1 MKRTSS
7 VVGMAL
13 FLFAPLALGCSLMAQ
28 DQKPDAT
35 DKVPTPRAVTP
46 QAGPATG
53 GNTWFPV
60 TNQDLGTFF
69 GTGEAAGVYHFK
81 NPTDQTIEWR
91 QLTGSCQCTRA
102 KVTVG
107 GRLYRLTSK
116 PNPNRLMRV
125 TQVPGQPDQEELVQ
139 QISIGPGEEGDVE
152 VHLDMNGITGAK
164 QASLDIH
171 TSDPTLPQIKLNFH
185 ATGAQLFTVS
195 PSEVNLNKMTWNES
209 REFSVTVV
217 SPLQKDWRILR
228 MDPAKGFDVSWEKQT
243 NNDNTAWLIKGK
255 YGPVDGET
263 AGGGVLK
270 FYSDVNGSASFTVR
284 VMAMVQGP
292 LEVKPG
298 GFLTLGL
305 IRQGSE
311 LVREISFEPNDGIKL
326 EATELRFE
334 KATLAS
340 EFLSVTQRQDGDKL
354 IVELHI
360 SDKAPKGL
368 VKGDLV
374 VALNHPLVKEKR
386 IMFNGFVR

>member
-1 MKRTSS
+1 MKRTLS
-7 VVGMAL
+7 VVGSAL
-13 FLFAPLALGCSLMAQ
+13 FLLAPLALGVALPAQ
-28 DQKPDAT
+28 EQKSDAG
-35 DKVPTPRAVTP
+35 DAVPTPRAVTP
-46 QAGPATG
+46 QAGPTTG
-53 GNTWFPV
+53 GNSWFAV
-60 TNQDLGTFF
+60 TNQDLGTYF
-69 GTGEAAGVYHFK
+69 GTGEAVGVYHFK
-81 NPTDQTIEWR
+81 NPSDQAVEWR
-91 QLTGSCQCTRA
+91 QLTGSCQCAKA
-102 KVTVG
+102 KVSVG

-152 VHLDMNGITGAK
+152 VHLDMNGITGPK

-217 SPLQKDWRILR
+217 SPLQKDWKILR
-228 MDPAKGFDVSWEKQT
+228 MDPAKGFDVSWERQT
-243 NNDNTAWLIKGK
+243 NNDNTSWLIKGK

-270 FYSDVNGSASFTVR
+270 FYSDVNGSASFNVR

-311 LVREISFEPNDGIKL
+311 LTREISFEPNDGIKL
-326 EATELRFE
+326 EATEMRFE

-340 EFLSVTQRQDGDKL
+340 EFLSVTQRKDGEKL

>member
-7 VVGMAL
+7 VVGSAL
-13 FLFAPLALGCSLMAQ
+13 FLFAPLVLGCSLVAQ
-28 DQKPDAT
+28 EQKPDAT
-35 DKVPTPRAVTP
+35 DPVPVPRAVTP

-60 TNQDLGTFF
+60 TNQDLGTYF

-91 QLTGSCQCTRA
+91 QLTGSCQCAKA
-102 KVTVG
+102 KVMVG

-217 SPLQKDWRILR
+217 SPLQKDWKILR

-243 NNDNTAWLIKGK
+243 NNDNTSWLIKGK

-270 FYSDVNGSASFTVR
+270 FFSDVNGSASFTVR

>member
-7 VVGMAL
+7 VVGSAL

-91 QLTGSCQCTRA
+91 QLTGSCQCAKA
-102 KVTVG
+102 KVMVG

>member
-7 VVGMAL
+7 VVGSAL
-13 FLFAPLALGCSLMAQ
+13 FLFAPLVLGCSLVAQ
-28 DQKPDAT
+28 EQKPDAT
-35 DKVPTPRAVTP
+35 DPVPVPRAVTP

-60 TNQDLGTFF
+60 TNQDLGTYF

-91 QLTGSCQCTRA
+91 QLTGSCQCAKA
-102 KVTVG
+102 KVMVG

-228 MDPAKGFDVSWEKQT
+228 MDPVKGFDVSWEKQT
-243 NNDNTAWLIKGK
+243 NNDNTSWLIKGK

-270 FYSDVNGSASFTVR
+270 FFSDVNGSASFTVR

>member
-354 IVELHI
+354 VVELHI